1 MNFSIN
7 ELNMSMWF
15 GSEEVIKCFLI
26 TYLAAQVVQGEYG
39 PGSGPI
45 FLNRLDC
52 DGTELSLH
60 DCGGVLTTVN
70 LCDHTEDVAISCE
83 GNESQNI
90 YSYLRSNTLY
100 KTA

>member
-1 MNFSIN
+1 MISNPI
-7 ELNMSMWF
+7 
-15 GSEEVIKCFLI
+15 
-26 TYLAAQVVQGEYG
+26 LAAQVVQGEFG

-45 FLNRLDC
+45 LLNRLDC

-83 GNESQNI
+83 GKNIESPN
-90 YSYLRSNTLY
+90 SYLRSNALY
-100 KTA
+100 KSA